1 MRRVLRFRVRTIA
14 AAALAVLGPPAM
26 ATMGPTFAE
35 LARTP
40 AVQQAYL
47 GAATPAQLA
56 AAMAGWRE
64 LRGELHLIGVPAGGR
79 HRGGS
84 GSVWISM
91 PGEVGPPGTATVI
104 GAMPSPRLLTAASD
118 ADLGTPAAPVTLA
131 HARLQLLGSF
141 ETARDFVIGHPGFAP
156 DHVPTELH
164 LAAELSIQPA
174 SSDVYLQGSEPLPAP
189 PPAPQPPIGGPG
201 WIDTHGHDLKITG
214 VVTSWQ
220 RLHKEGAGTL
230 WLTGANVWH
239 AVPVVEA
246 GVLQGDALSLA
257 TDIVNRGWVSF
268 AQASDATWAQ
278 VVSGSG
284 GLRKLGAGAL
294 TLTAIQT
301 YRGATEVDE
310 GTLRFTLGDAL
321 LASASVAIGSGALV
335 DAGAAFAPR
344 LRNLEGSGRL
354 HFARDDL
361 AGSTLTLLNDR
372 DSSYAGVIAGPGE
385 LQVSGSQT
393 LTLSGANLHAG
404 GTRVSGGRLAIAS
417 DAALG
422 AAAAPLTIDNDGRL
436 TLLTDLDTARPW
448 VVGHGVATVDTGA
461 HALVLRAPLAGHA
474 LSLTKRGSGKLS
486 LAAASGWAGE
496 FVLAEGRLTLLGAGG
511 LHPGTTLRM
520 QEGTR
525 FDLAGADGDRRIR
538 ALHGAGA
545 VELGGHTL
553 VLAGGFS
560 AFAGTIGGS
569 GGLSVDGAATLVELH
584 GNNTYTGVTTVHAGT
599 LRARPGS
606 LSERVVNH
614 GRLELF
620 DTGGPEVISAYSGD
634 ISGDGQLVKTGDAV
648 VWLRGHNSHRGG
660 TRVEAGVLIGNTAS
674 LPGDIETHAGLAFY
688 QTVDGTHAGR
698 ISGSGTLLAYGP
710 GALTL
715 AADNTHR
722 GGTAFSN
729 VLKLSRDANLGAPE
743 SALLIAGGTLVAL
756 DDLALARRVVAGSAG
771 ARFDSHGHDIRID
784 RPVDGPGGLTKL
796 GAGVLH
802 LSGAQAYAGAT
813 VVAGG
818 GLVIDGSV
826 AGDVEVRDG
835 ARLHAAGRVGGDLR
849 VDAGGTLGAGLSP
862 GRLEVAG
869 DLQVRGLIRF
879 EIASATAFDQILV
892 AGFADLADATLHF
905 ELLPGARAEDAF
917 GLSLL
922 SAAGGLRGVEHVNY
936 SFGAGLDQ
944 HLVAFDGLTLQL
956 SPVPEPEAWAML
968 LAGLGLL
975 GWVARRRLTPAATA
989 HASTAARRS
998 IRARRPARC
1007 ASGVS

>member
-14 AAALAVLGPPAM
+14 AAALAVLSPPAM

-47 GAATPAQLA
+47 GAATPDKLA
-56 AAMAGWRE
+56 AAMAGWQA
-64 LRGELHLIGVPAGGR
+64 LRSELHLIGVPPGCWPC
-79 HRGGS
+79 GGS
-84 GSVWISM
+84 GSVWITQ
-91 PGEVGPPGTATVI
+91 PGVVGPPM
-104 GAMPSPRLLTAASD
+104 MPGDTWQLTPPSRLLTAATD
-118 ADLGTPAAPVTLA
+118 TDLGAPGAPVTLA

-141 ETARDFVIGHPGFAP
+141 VTARDFVIGHPAFAP
-156 DHVPTELH
+156 SYVPSGPSFL
-164 LAAELSIQPA
+164 
-174 SSDVYLQGSEPLPAP
+174 DLQIAVPEFQGVEPAP
-189 PPAPQPPIGGPG
+189 IVPPAAPPPIGGPG

-257 TDIVNRGWVSF
+257 TDIVNRGWVNF

-301 YRGATEVDE
+301 YRGATEVHQ

-321 LASASVAIGSGALV
+321 LASESVAIGSGALL
-335 DAGAAFAPR
+335 DASAAYNPR

-354 HFARDDL
+354 HFGGDVG
-361 AGSTLTLLNDR
+361 GSALTLLNDR
-372 DSSYAGVIAGPGE
+372 DSSFAGVIAGPGE
-385 LQVSGSQT
+385 LQVSGSHT
-393 LTLSGANLHAG
+393 LTLTGANLHAG
-404 GTRVSGGRLAIAS
+404 GTRVSGGRLAIAG

-422 AAAAPLTIDNDGRL
+422 AAAAPLTIEDDGRL

-474 LSLTKRGSGKLS
+474 LSLTKRGSGELS

-511 LHPGTTLRM
+511 LHPDSALRM

-538 ALHGAGA
+538 ALHGAGV
-545 VELGGHTL
+545 VELGGRTL

-584 GNNTYTGVTTVHAGT
+584 GNNTYTGATTVHAGT

-634 ISGDGQLVKTGDAV
+634 ISGGGQLVKTGDAV

-715 AADNTHR
+715 TADNTHR

-756 DDLALARRVVAGSAG
+756 DDLTLARRVVAGSAG

-826 AGDVEVRDG
+826 AGDVEVREG
-835 ARLHAAGRVGGDLR
+835 AWLHAAGRVGGDLR
-849 VDAGGTLGAGLSP
+849 VDAGGALGAGLSP

-922 SAAGGLRGVEHVNY
+922 SAAGGLRGVERVQY

-975 GWVARRRLTPAATA
+975 GWLVRRRVTPAATA
-989 HASTAARRS
+989 D
-998 IRARRPARC
+998 C
-1007 ASGVS
+1007 AGTS